1 VAASVIDALA
11 IGAAGH
17 HDVTSIHDCER
28 DLEELCRLIDARAVR
43 QVVLAIRRGDES
55 ELAIARVRK
64 RLAAT
69 GLCVCD
75 ALIDATTSGDELA
88 RTLGDA
94 RERLRERH
102 TTIASAVTVASRD
115 AEPSEPSA
123 VAPAAGNDDEL
134 VFVFDDRRWRI
145 RGLATNKARGTLR
158 VNVLVSRDL
167 GQVLLALE
175 QAHDELLRRTLEP
188 TSTAPVIAVREQL
201 GDRVASA

>member
-1 VAASVIDALA
+1 MAASVIDALA

-188 TSTAPVIAVREQL
+188 TSTAPVIAVRE
-201 GDRVASA
+201 

>member
-1 VAASVIDALA
+1 MASPVIVAATDSPPND
-11 IGAAGH
+11 
-17 HDVTSIHDCER
+17 
-28 DLEELCRLIDARAVR
+28 
-43 QVVLAIRRGDES
+43 
-55 ELAIARVRK
+55 
-64 RLAAT
+64 
-69 GLCVCD
+69 
-75 ALIDATTSGDELA
+75 
-88 RTLGDA
+88 
-94 RERLRERH
+94 
-102 TTIASAVTVASRD
+102 ASAG
-115 AEPSEPSA
+115 
-123 VAPAAGNDDEL
+123 APAAGNDDEL

>member
-1 VAASVIDALA
+1 MIDALA